1 MPFGDISK
9 KEIKMGSKKIV
20 LISIIQYH
28 TACPI
33 YEHFPSAYI
42 GATMVFIKDF

>member
-9 KEIKMGSKKIV
+9 KINKGSKKRV
-20 LISIIQYH
+20 LKSIIEYH

-42 GATMVFIKDF
+42 GATMVFIKHF